1 MSKKRKRRKVA
12 RDKKLDVQN
21 KYLEGLTG
29 RKRTARANLI
39 KLALCDL
46 ALPLRPDKY
55 FLGKSVALSFGTFL
69 LFLFFA
75 TSSPFTHWSF
85 VYYLS

>member
-1 MSKKRKRRKVA
+1 VVEKEHLHRHTLLLLGKEEEMSKKRKRRKVA

-39 KLALCDL
+39 KKM
-46 ALPLRPDKY
+46 DKLY
-55 FLGKSVALSFGTFL
+55 KSGRRIPRS
-69 LFLFFA
+69 LFKA
-75 TSSPFTHWSF
+75 R
-85 VYYLS
+85 VK

>member
-29 RKRTARANLI
+29 RKRTARANLSKKMD
-39 KLALCDL
+39 KL
-46 ALPLRPDKY
+46 Y
-55 FLGKSVALSFGTFL
+55 KSGRRIPRS
-69 LFLFFA
+69 LFKA
-75 TSSPFTHWSF
+75 R
-85 VYYLS
+85 VK

>member
-1 MSKKRKRRKVA
+1 MLKKRKRRKVA

-39 KLALCDL
+39 KKM
-46 ALPLRPDKY
+46 DKLY
-55 FLGKSVALSFGTFL
+55 KSGKRIPRS
-69 LFLFFA
+69 LFKA
-75 TSSPFTHWSF
+75 R
-85 VYYLS
+85 VK

>member
-39 KLALCDL
+39 KKM
-46 ALPLRPDKY
+46 DKLY
-55 FLGKSVALSFGTFL
+55 KLGRRIPRS
-69 LFLFFA
+69 LFKA
-75 TSSPFTHWSF
+75 R
-85 VYYLS
+85 VK